1 MRIGAFGAAAAPVKI
16 AAAVAALAAV
26 FASAGC
32 GYRAGGHLAS
42 TLPNVRTIAIPT
54 FENQTF
60 QFKIEQS
67 LTAAV
72 IREFLTR
79 TSYRVQSSTDGSDA
93 ILQGIVTTVSSGP
106 IVFDPASGRTTKVLL
121 TVGVRVSLV
130 DSKTRK
136 AIRDST
142 DLSFREPYDV
152 STDPATYFAENGP
165 AMQRLGREVAA
176 SVVSTIV
183 ENF

>member
-1 MRIGAFGAAAAPVKI
+1 MRNGAFAGAIAPLKI

-26 FASAGC
+26 VAGAGC
-32 GYRAGGHLAS
+32 GYRTSGRLAA
-42 TLPNVRTIAIPT
+42 TLPNVHTIAIPT

-67 LTAAV
+67 LTAA
-72 IREFLTR
+72 IIHEFLSR
-79 TSYRVQSSTDGSDA
+79 TSYRVQSATDGSDA

-136 AIRDST
+136 PIRDST
-142 DLSFREPYDV
+142 DLSVREPYDV
-152 STDPATYFAENGP
+152 STDPASYFAENGP
-165 AMQRLGREVAA
+165 AMQRLSREVAA

>member
-1 MRIGAFGAAAAPVKI
+1 MTTSAFDRVAARVKI
-16 AAAVAALAAV
+16 AASIAALATV
-26 FASAGC
+26 FAGAGC
-32 GYRAGGHLAS
+32 GYRTGGHLAS
-42 TLPNVRTIAIPT
+42 TLPNVHIIAVPA

-72 IREFLTR
+72 IHEFLTR
-79 TSYRVQSSTDGSDA
+79 TSYRVQSSADGSDA

-136 AIRDST
+136 AIREST

-165 AMQRLGREVAA
+165 AMQRLSREVAA

-183 ENF
+183 ESF

>member
-1 MRIGAFGAAAAPVKI
+1 MRTRGLCTAAAGVKI
-16 AAAVAALAAV
+16 AAAIAALATMIAG
-26 FASAGC
+26 AGC

-42 TLPNVRTIAIPT
+42 TIPNVHTIAIPT

-60 QFKIEQS
+60 QFKIEQT

-72 IREFLTR
+72 IHEFLSR

-93 ILQGIVTTVSSGP
+93 ILQGIVTSVSSGP

-130 DSKTRK
+130 DSKTLK
-136 AIRDST
+136 AIRDSAE
-142 DLSFREPYDV
+142 LSFREPYDV
-152 STDPATYFAENGP
+152 STDPATYFSENGP
-165 AMQRLGREVAA
+165 AMQRLSREVAA